1 MSLIEFKKITH
12 NLSDE
17 SFDKIKRITESY
29 ISYYF
34 VGIEET
40 DKNLYLEKI
49 GEYFK
54 NFENHNK
61 KIRDNDI
68 AQMYV
73 SELASLMKNRA
84 KPGTRAEDYLNRI
97 TEIEN
102 TISNADVDKL
112 ISLMEDATK
121 LFVCFYNCFI
131 ENGFPVCTPYF
142 FAEVVDYSRLAK
154 SFLLDKP
161 EDGKDKKAF
170 LNKVDSLIPTKV
182 KNMANDI
189 NEKAKETKE
198 VVEQKLAKKVD
209 TIYEP
214 FHNQI
219 EYDETNDRYT
229 KRAASF
235 ILLSIM
241 YFRIVDL
248 EEGRTE

>member
-1 MSLIEFKKITH
+1 MPLIEFKKITH

-84 KPGTRAEDYLNRI
+84 KPGSYTCWGLSKSNYWNR
-97 TEIEN
+97 
-102 TISNADVDKL
+102 K
-112 ISLMEDATK
+112 
-121 LFVCFYNCFI
+121 YNIQCR
-131 ENGFPVCTPYF
+131 C
-142 FAEVVDYSRLAK
+142 R
-154 SFLLDKP
+154 
-161 EDGKDKKAF
+161 
-170 LNKVDSLIPTKV
+170 
-182 KNMANDI
+182 
-189 NEKAKETKE
+189 
-198 VVEQKLAKKVD
+198 
-209 TIYEP
+209 
-214 FHNQI
+214 
-219 EYDETNDRYT
+219 
-229 KRAASF
+229 
-235 ILLSIM
+235 
-241 YFRIVDL
+241 
-248 EEGRTE
+248 

>member
-1 MSLIEFKKITH
+1 M
-12 NLSDE
+12 
-17 SFDKIKRITESY
+17 
-29 ISYYF
+29 
-34 VGIEET
+34 
-40 DKNLYLEKI
+40 
-49 GEYFK
+49 
-54 NFENHNK
+54 
-61 KIRDNDI
+61 
-68 AQMYV
+68 
-73 SELASLMKNRA
+73 
-84 KPGTRAEDYLNRI
+84 
-97 TEIEN
+97 
-102 TISNADVDKL
+102 
-112 ISLMEDATK
+112 
-121 LFVCFYNCFI
+121 
-131 ENGFPVCTPYF
+131 
-142 FAEVVDYSRLAK
+142 
-154 SFLLDKP
+154 
-161 EDGKDKKAF
+161 
-170 LNKVDSLIPTKV
+170 NKVDSLIPTKV